1 MSGSGSGS
9 WAASNRTN
17 SGKAKVS
24 KDSKD
29 SMDSM
34 ANSGS
39 RNTSRSRLGAR
50 APCTAPFRMSGSR
63 SGSWA
68 ASNRTNS
75 GKAKVSGKAKPQP
88 SWSQSQNQQQQSW
101 GQQNNA
107 QQHGQNHGQGKPHD
121 GHHGKHGKPY
131 KPSGFN
137 AFAADSEDEDDSF
150 EAFMHGTGKFATG
163 KKNKHQT
170 ASVPLHGGNTMS
182 SFNGRSDRLIN
193 APTGHGVR
201 HHYLNAKLGPP
212 LLSRSPFI
220 PRAIVEHL
228 MRRKKDA
235 AISIK
240 YMPGDAISNME
251 GVAHT
256 FVTPIVLALMHGDYA
271 YKGSHTVLPY
281 AGRAREVVVS
291 AAIQP
296 DFEDTNG
303 MMALARLEHYP
314 IQGEDWK
321 AWNQNI
327 ASPDEKYNNNTRM
340 SYDARVRSHLIF
352 HLIKRLPSLSEVQ
365 ILSVSQAIKHIEA
378 GGITKGMAVQLK
390 KGVVSLELL
399 FRSYVEALSNEIG
412 ALEATCLKYVYT
424 SDPPAIFAR
433 ECDATLLNRLQATA
447 LKHLVNLNPGQ
458 IKNMRIFAFNDYA
471 DPQSVSYF
479 ANALLM
485 TNTMV
490 MSKSDLFPT
499 SQGGYYWPPPE
510 GRGCL
515 LVLHNNSDA
524 FGQNIET
531 EGPGGSM
538 DGAIGCNSSVAGSLR
553 RDRHDLVSQIF
564 ERGMRL
570 SVW

>member
-1 MSGSGSGS
+1 M
-9 WAASNRTN
+9 WN
-17 SGKAKVS
+17 
-24 KDSKD
+24 
-29 SMDSM
+29 
-34 ANSGS
+34 
-39 RNTSRSRLGAR
+39 
-50 APCTAPFRMSGSR
+50 
-63 SGSWA
+63 
-68 ASNRTNS
+68 
-75 GKAKVSGKAKPQP
+75 KPQP
-88 SWSQSQNQQQQSW
+88 AMQVAMQGAVQKGGQSVGQLGGQQQNQQWQGQGQQGQHGQQWQPQHQQQLSWSQSQNQQQQSW

-107 QQHGQNHGQGKPHD
+107 QQHRQNHGQGKPHD
-121 GHHGKHGKPY
+121 GHHGDHGKPH
-131 KPSGFN
+131 KPSPKPDFDGWD
-137 AFAADSEDEDDSF
+137 ALAADSEDEDDSF

-163 KKNKHQT
+163 KKNKHQP
-170 ASVPLHGGNTMS
+170 ASVLLHGGNTMS
-182 SFNGRSDRLIN
+182 GFKGRSDRLIN

-201 HHYLNAKLGPP
+201 RHYLNAMLGPP

-220 PRAIVEHL
+220 PRAMVEHL

-303 MMALARLEHYP
+303 MMALARLEHYS

-327 ASPDEKYNNNTRM
+327 ASPDEKYNNSMRVN
-340 SYDARVRSHLIF
+340 YDARVRSHLIF

-365 ILSVSQAIKHIEA
+365 TLSVSQAIKHIEH
-378 GGITKGMAVQLK
+378 GGTTKGMAVQLK

-433 ECDATLLNRLQATA
+433 ECDATLLNRLQAAA

-479 ANALLM
+479 ASALLM
-485 TNTMV
+485 TPTMV

-553 RDRHDLVSQIF
+553 RNRHDLVSQIF
-564 ERGMRL
+564 ERGARL
-570 SVW
+570 PVW